1 MKGKNLYTII
11 KHNVFLLLGKSNF
24 NKYSKTSLKK
34 IYNKLKEDY
43 FEPDNIVI
51 NYLRQNL
58 DSISAK
64 DLPILNINS
73 IFAHCNKCYE
83 TIHICGEPLY
93 NYKYYDLIICLKCK
107 MIYKKNMIRLFCNS
121 CNEEYYSYIVNE
133 SNYKNDFFPATWEK
147 YHCFSF
153 NIIAFHL
160 IMIKCP
166 VQNVPH
172 LYIIVN
178 LKSY

>member
-1 MKGKNLYTII
+1 MSENIKIKSGNNGENEFNELTQEESDLYDLFINEYNDLFENVLNLKGKNLYTII

-64 DLPILNINS
+64 DLPI
-73 IFAHCNKCYE
+73 
-83 TIHICGEPLY
+83 
-93 NYKYYDLIICLKCK
+93 
-107 MIYKKNMIRLFCNS
+107 
-121 CNEEYYSYIVNE
+121 
-133 SNYKNDFFPATWEK
+133 
-147 YHCFSF
+147 
-153 NIIAFHL
+153 
-160 IMIKCP
+160 
-166 VQNVPH
+166 
-172 LYIIVN
+172 
-178 LKSY
+178 